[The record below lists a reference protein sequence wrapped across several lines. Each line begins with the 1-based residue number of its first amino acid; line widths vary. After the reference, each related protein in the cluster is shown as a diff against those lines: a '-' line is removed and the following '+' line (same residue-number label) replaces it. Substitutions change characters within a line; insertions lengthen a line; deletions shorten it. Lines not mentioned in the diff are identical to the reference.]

1 MPIAKYFKGKGETV
15 MAGMMKKHGEKA
27 GKREF
32 YATANKMGMTPMSH
46 LPKGASQSPKGDLGI
61 LREKE
66 GLAAGGFRDGAAL
79 KSSGR
84 FTTRHTGA

>member
-1 MPIAKYFKGKGETV
+1 MKSMMKEYGTKKGKRV
-15 MAGMMKKHGEKA
+15 
-27 GKREF
+27 F
-32 YATANKMGMTPMSH
+32 YATANTQGMTPMSH
-46 LPKGASQSPKGDLGI
+46 LPTGASQSPKGDLGI

-66 GLAAGGFRDGAAL
+66 GLAAGGFREGTAL